1 MFFNQKTLGGPLLLF
16 EELVIAIMKA
26 INLERTISS
35 PFHLIKGKKSGQ
47 TIQDVGYYR
56 LHPYFAV
63 MPNLEKRLYDEVI
76 RNLFAR
82 QLLRDNDQVIDLADK
97 ALAHA
102 MPASPLNGW
111 KYRGN
116 EAVFLN
122 RLSLVVQT
130 LSYTSQQTN
139 RFDPVH
145 NAEDLQSWV
154 KHYLKKINFRDPAS
168 VARFKAE
175 MLESL
180 EAADVEERSKM
191 VLMQRLT
198 GLGWSGMTWEQIAL
212 AHDLHIL
219 DVQLAAVEALHAWL
233 DVLERN
239 GFPMLS
245 PLLDHVIQ
253 RSVLTES
260 TQRTE
265 KLFEKG
271 LSLSEIAAIR
281 QLKTSTIEDHF
292 VELAMND
299 PFFNFTPFMPPA
311 MYEQIVTVSKKRN
324 TKRLRDIKEE
334 LPDATYF
341 QIRLALALREDQP

>member
-16 EELVIAIMKA
+16 EELVITIMKA

-35 PFHLIKGKKSGQ
+35 PYHLIKGKKSGQ

-63 MPNLEKRLYDEVI
+63 MPNLEKNLYDEVI

-82 QLLRDNDQVIDLADK
+82 QLLKPNDQVIDLTDK
-97 ALAHA
+97 AMALEA
-102 MPASPLNGW
+102 PASTLNGW

-122 RLSLVVQT
+122 RLSLIVQT
-130 LSYTSQQTN
+130 LSYTSQKTN

-145 NAEDLQSWV
+145 NAEDLQAWV
-154 KHYLKKINFRDPAS
+154 KNYLKKINFRDPSS
-168 VARFKAE
+168 VAGFKAE
-175 MLESL
+175 ILECLESA
-180 EAADVEERSKM
+180 EVDERSKM
-191 VLMQRLT
+191 ILMQRLT
-198 GLGWSGMTWEQIAL
+198 GLGWSGLTWEQIAL
-212 AHDLHIL
+212 THDLHIL
-219 DVQLAAVEALHAWL
+219 DVQLASVEALHAWIN
-233 DVLERN
+233 VLEQNR
-239 GFPMLS
+239 FPMLS
-245 PLLDHVIQ
+245 PLLDQVIQ

-265 KLFEKG
+265 RLFERG
-271 LSLSEIAAIR
+271 LSLDEIAAIR

-299 PFFNFTPFMPPA
+299 PFFNFTPFMPLA
-311 MYEQIVTVSKKRN
+311 MYE
-324 TKRLRDIKEE
+324 
-334 LPDATYF
+334 
-341 QIRLALALREDQP
+341 

>member
-1 MFFNQKTLGGPLLLF
+1 MLF
-16 EELVIAIMKA
+16 EELVITIMKA

-35 PFHLIKGKKSGQ
+35 PYHLIKGKKSGQ

-63 MPNLEKRLYDEVI
+63 MPNLEKNLYDEVI

-82 QLLRDNDQVIDLADK
+82 QLLKPNDQVIDLTDK
-97 ALAHA
+97 AMALEA
-102 MPASPLNGW
+102 PASTLNGW

-122 RLSLVVQT
+122 RLSLIVQT
-130 LSYTSQQTN
+130 LSYTSQKTN

-145 NAEDLQSWV
+145 NAEDLQAWV
-154 KHYLKKINFRDPAS
+154 KNYLKKINFRDPSS
-168 VARFKAE
+168 VAGFKAE
-175 MLESL
+175 ILESL
-180 EAADVEERSKM
+180 ESAEVDERSKM
-191 VLMQRLT
+191 ILMQRLT
-198 GLGWSGMTWEQIAL
+198 GLGWSGLTWEQIAL
-212 AHDLHIL
+212 THDLHIL
-219 DVQLAAVEALHAWL
+219 DVQLASVEALHAWIN
-233 DVLERN
+233 VLEQNR
-239 GFPMLS
+239 FPMLS
-245 PLLDHVIQ
+245 PLLDQVIQ

-265 KLFEKG
+265 RLFERG
-271 LSLSEIAAIR
+271 LSLDEIAAIR

-311 MYEQIVTVSKKRN
+311 MYEQIVNVSKKRN

-341 QIRLALALREDQP
+341 QIRLALALREDQS

>member
-16 EELVIAIMKA
+16 EELVITIMKA

-35 PFHLIKGKKSGQ
+35 PYHLIKGKKSGQ

-63 MPNLEKRLYDEVI
+63 MPNLEKNLYDEVI

-82 QLLRDNDQVIDLADK
+82 QLLKPNDQVIDLTDK
-97 ALAHA
+97 AMALEA
-102 MPASPLNGW
+102 PASTLNGW

-122 RLSLVVQT
+122 RLSLIVQT
-130 LSYTSQQTN
+130 LSYTSQKTN

-145 NAEDLQSWV
+145 NAEDLQAWV
-154 KHYLKKINFRDPAS
+154 KNYLKKINFRDPSS
-168 VARFKAE
+168 VAGFKAE
-175 MLESL
+175 ILESL
-180 EAADVEERSKM
+180 ESAEVDERSKM
-191 VLMQRLT
+191 ILMQRLT
-198 GLGWSGMTWEQIAL
+198 GLGWSGLTWEQIAL
-212 AHDLHIL
+212 THDLHIL
-219 DVQLAAVEALHAWL
+219 DVQLASVEALHAWIN
-233 DVLERN
+233 VLEQNR
-239 GFPMLS
+239 FPMLS
-245 PLLDHVIQ
+245 PLLDQVIQ

-265 KLFEKG
+265 RLFERG
-271 LSLSEIAAIR
+271 LSLDEIAAIR

-311 MYEQIVTVSKKRN
+311 MYEQIVNVSKKRN

-341 QIRLALALREDQP
+341 QIRLALALREDQS

>member
-16 EELVIAIMKA
+16 EELVIIIMKA
-26 INLERTISS
+26 VNLERTISS

-47 TIQDVGYYR
+47 TIQDIGYYR

-63 MPNLEKRLYDEVI
+63 MPKLEKHLYDEVI
-76 RNLFAR
+76 QRLFDR
-82 QLLRDNDQVIDLADK
+82 QLLKPNDQVIDLTDK
-97 ALAHA
+97 AWALDL
-102 MPASPLNGW
+102 PASPLNGW

-122 RLSLVVQT
+122 RLSLIVQT
-130 LSYTSQQTN
+130 LSYTSQRIN
-139 RFDPVH
+139 KFDPVH
-145 NAEDLQSWV
+145 NAEDLQAWV
-154 KHYLKKINFRDPAS
+154 KNYLKEINFRESSS

-180 EAADVEERSKM
+180 QMADVEERGKM
-191 VLMQRLT
+191 VLLQRLT

-212 AHDLHIL
+212 THNVHIL
-219 DVQLAAVEALHAWL
+219 DVQLASVEALHAWI
-233 DVLERN
+233 DVIERKD
-239 GFPMLS
+239 F
-245 PLLDHVIQ
+245 PLLSRLLDQVIQ

-260 TQRTE
+260 TQRTQ
-265 KLFEKG
+265 KLFERG
-271 LSLSEIAAIR
+271 HSLQEIAAIR

-299 PFFNFTPFMPPA
+299 PFFNFTPFMPQA
-311 MYEQIVTVSKKRN
+311 IYEQIVSVSKSRK

-341 QIRLALALREDQP
+341 QIRLALALREDQR

>member
-1 MFFNQKTLGGPLLLF
+1 MLF
-16 EELVIAIMKA
+16 EELVITIMKA

-47 TIQDVGYYR
+47 TIQDIGYYQ
-56 LHPYFAV
+56 LHPFFAV
-63 MPNLEKRLYDEVI
+63 LPKLEKHQYDEVI
-76 RNLFAR
+76 QRLFDR
-82 QLLRDNDQVIDLADK
+82 QLLKPNDQVIDLTDK
-97 ALAHA
+97 AFAA
-102 MPASPLNGW
+102 AVPATPLNGW

-116 EAVFLN
+116 EAVFLS
-122 RLSLVVQT
+122 RLSLIVQT
-130 LSYTSQQTN
+130 LSYTSQRIN

-154 KHYLKKINFRDPAS
+154 KKYLKDMNFRDPSS

-180 EAADVEERSKM
+180 QMADAEERAKM

-212 AHDLHIL
+212 THDLHIL
-219 DVQLAAVEALHAWL
+219 DVQLASVEALHAWI
-233 DVLERN
+233 DVIERKQ
-239 GFPMLS
+239 F
-245 PLLDHVIQ
+245 PLLYRLLDQVIQ

-271 LSLSEIAAIR
+271 LSLPEIAAIR

-299 PFFNFTPFMPPA
+299 PFFNFTPFMSQA
-311 MYEQIVTVSKKRN
+311 MYEQIVSVSKNKN
-324 TKRLRDIKEE
+324 TKRLRDIKDE

-341 QIRLALALREDQP
+341 QIRLALALREDQL